1 MTLTILGVDPSLTST
16 GLARLTIDNTT
27 PLGDG
32 LSDDAHARLCSVRT
46 TTVHSSPNLKDPV
59 TKQPRPNQ
67 MRLRVQRLVAV
78 RRQVLK
84 AAQGADLVLVEELF
98 ASNNSTQ
105 ASLMDRS
112 HLAGSICEYLYAAGV
127 PCVVVHNRKV
137 KKFATDNGNA
147 DKTAVAVGM
156 SKLWGNLVTP
166 HGDDEFDA
174 LALATM
180 GGVKIA
186 RHRLPIRV
194 LEHHLHVVSGID
206 WTDYDDRT
214 HPPKGN
220 TLS

>member
-1 MTLTILGVDPSLTST
+1 MTLRILGVDPSLTAS
-16 GLARLTIDNTT
+16 GLAKLTIDNTT
-27 PLGDG
+27 VLGDG
-32 LSDDAHARLCSVRT
+32 LSDEQHAQLCQVQT
-46 TTVHSSPNLKDPV
+46 TTVHSTPNLKDPI
-59 TKQPRPNQ
+59 TKAPLPNQ

-78 RRQVLK
+78 RRQILR
-84 AAQGADLVLVEELF
+84 AAQGCDIVLVEELF

-112 HLAGSICEYLYAAGV
+112 HLAGSLCEHLYAAGI
-127 PCVVVHNRKV
+127 PCIVVHNKRV

-156 SKLWGNLVTP
+156 SKLWGDRVTP

-180 GGVKIA
+180 GGIRLA

-194 LEHHLHVVSGID
+194 LEHHLHVVAGID
-206 WTDYDDRT
+206 WTDYEDKIT
-214 HPPKGN
+214 W
-220 TLS
+220 